1 MILGKVDIKYFFL
14 YIAAGNGKKSKG
26 HKIPLTLR
34 GSYVN
39 RELDFEIRFFL
50 PPFLMYKAM
59 YL

>member
-14 YIAAGNGKKSKG
+14 YIAAGNGNKSKG

-39 RELDFEIRFFL
+39 CELDFEMRFFRL
-50 PPFLMYKAM
+50 PCMIY
-59 YL
+59 